1 MEDNLT
7 RVPSD
12 ELKNFSVE
20 VFSKAGVPRGDA
32 ETESD
37 VLIWAN
43 LRGVDSH
50 GVLRIPLY
58 LGWIDKGIMKPKP
71 NIQIVNETQAT
82 FLIDADLALG
92 PVVTTMAMNK
102 AIEKAKNAGIGW
114 GLIRNTTH
122 QGAMAYYS
130 LMAAEQNMAGLAS
143 VCSPANMAPHG
154 ARVPGVHNS
163 PIAIAVPGLQH
174 KPISLDMATSVAAGG
189 KLEFAK
195 DKGVSIPNTWALDSD
210 GKPTTD
216 PKQFKSLLPFGGPKG
231 SGLALMF
238 ECLSSLMVGNPL
250 LQPPEPDKSKIV
262 RGMQNS
268 FVAAINISTFTDTD
282 SYRENV
288 DRLVQGIKSLPK
300 TDEAKEIFVP
310 GEIENRVYEDRSAN
324 GIPLPQGT
332 VQNLREAS
340 ERFNVPLP
348 NGL

>member
-12 ELKNFSVE
+12 ELKTFSVE
-20 VFSKAGVPRGDA
+20 VFSKAGVPRRDA
-32 ETESD
+32 ETESE

-71 NIQIVNETQAT
+71 NIRVVNETPAT
-82 FLIDADLALG
+82 FLIDADSALG

-102 AIEKAKNAGIGW
+102 VIEKAKNTGIGW

-163 PIAIAVPGLQH
+163 PIAIAVPGQKY

-195 DKGVSIPNTWALDSD
+195 DKGVSIPNTWALDD
-210 GKPTTD
+210 NGQPTTD
-216 PKQFKSLLPFGGPKG
+216 PKQYKSLLPFGGPKG
-231 SGLALMF
+231 SGLAVMF

-250 LQPPEPDKSKIV
+250 LQPPAPDKSKIV
-262 RGMQNS
+262 RGKQNS
-268 FVAAINISTFTDTD
+268 FVAAINISTFTNID

-300 TDEAKEIFVP
+300 TEGTEEIFVP
-310 GEIENRVYEDRSAN
+310 GEIENRVYEDRSEN
-324 GIPLPQGT
+324 GIPLPAGT
-332 VQNLREAS
+332 VQNLRQAS
-340 ERFNVPLP
+340 ERFSVPLP
-348 NGL
+348 KGL